1 MSYNFRLRP
10 ITPRTKEAKEARE
23 QALAEMHKRLEDE
36 RRFAAHSLARAPVTP
51 RSGESKARY
60 SAYLKESIARS
71 ENLVR
76 AENLARGQSG
86 QNQECSGQGCIG
98 KLKSGLSRISKAV
111 GLSGGRKARRT
122 HRKIRRSGRK
132 TRHSRR

>member
-1 MSYNFRLRP
+1 MSYNYRLRP
-10 ITPRTKEAKEARE
+10 ITPRTKEAKEVRE
-23 QALAEMHKRLEDE
+23 QALAEMHERLEDG

-60 SAYLKESIARS
+60 SEYLKESIARS
-71 ENLVR
+71 K
-76 AENLARGQSG
+76 NLAREQSG

-122 HRKIRRSGRK
+122 HRKTRRSGRK

>member
-1 MSYNFRLRP
+1 MSDNFRLRP
-10 ITPRTKEAKEARE
+10 ITPRTEQGKAARE
-23 QALAEMHKRLEDE
+23 QALADMSKRLEDE
-36 RRFAAHSLARAPVTP
+36 RRSENPFPRAPVTP

-60 SAYLKESIARS
+60 MANLKARIARS

-76 AENLARGQSG
+76 AEKEQSG
-86 QNQECSGQGCIG
+86 QNEECTDQGCIG

-111 GLSGGRKARRT
+111 GLSGGRKHTLRRKT
-122 HRKIRRSGRK
+122 RRSGRK

>member
-10 ITPRTKEAKEARE
+10 ITPRTKEGKEARE

-36 RRFAAHSLARAPVTP
+36 RRFTSHSLARAPVTP

-60 SAYLKESIARS
+60 SEYLKESIARS
-71 ENLVR
+71 ENL
-76 AENLARGQSG
+76 AREESE

-111 GLSGGRKARRT
+111 GLSGGRKTRRT
-122 HRKIRRSGRK
+122 RRTRRTTRRSGRK

>member
-1 MSYNFRLRP
+1 MSDNFRLRP
-10 ITPRTKEAKEARE
+10 ITPRTEQGKAARE
-23 QALAEMHKRLEDE
+23 QALADMSKRREDE
-36 RRFAAHSLARAPVTP
+36 RSIMTFATSRAPVTP

-60 SAYLKESIARS
+60 MANLKARIARS

-76 AENLARGQSG
+76 AEKEQSG
-86 QNQECSGQGCIG
+86 QNEECTGQGCIG

-111 GLSGGRKARRT
+111 GLSGGRKHTMRRKT
-122 HRKIRRSGRK
+122 RRSGRK